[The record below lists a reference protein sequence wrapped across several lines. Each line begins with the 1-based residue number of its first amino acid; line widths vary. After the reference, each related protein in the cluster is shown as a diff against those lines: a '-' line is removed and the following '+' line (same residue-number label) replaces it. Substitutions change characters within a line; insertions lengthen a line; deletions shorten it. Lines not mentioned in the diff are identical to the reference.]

1 MNQYESQGKVKK
13 IIDNTFLKTSLEL
26 DISEEDLKEKIQA
39 FIEESVQMDFK
50 CVVVRP
56 EHLNLAISIKSKFKS
71 SIKIAT
77 VVNFPLGTDSFDSI
91 IKQLNKCKDLTD
103 EIDIVA
109 DYNAFKYSDFERFDS
124 VINLCTK
131 FCLDNQ
137 KIVKWIIETGALSR
151 NEIKGI
157 CQRIEAIISS
167 QFSNHLSKSYIKTST
182 GYYSGYGAKLDD
194 IKLIKKSIKKMKIKA
209 SGGIKSKDFA
219 EKLVKLG
226 CDRIGTSSGKDI
238 LR

>member
-1 MNQYESQGKVKK
+1 MKK

-26 DISEEDLKEKIQA
+26 DISEEDLKEKIQV
-39 FIEESVQMDFK
+39 FIKESVQMDFK
-50 CVVVRP
+50 CVVVRS
-56 EHLNLAISIKSKFKS
+56 EYLNLAFNIKSKFKS
-71 SIKIAT
+71 TIKIAT

-91 IKQLNKCKDLTD
+91 IKQLNKSKDFAD
-103 EIDIVA
+103 EIDIVV
-109 DYNAFKYSDFERFDS
+109 DYNAFKYSDFKRFDS
-124 VINLCTK
+124 VIELCTN
-131 FCLDNQ
+131 FCLEND
-137 KIVKWIIETGALSR
+137 KIVKWIIETGALSK
-151 NEIKGI
+151 NEIKSI

-194 IKLIKKSIKKMKIKA
+194 IKLIKNSIKKMKIKA

-238 LR
+238 LK

>member
-1 MNQYESQGKVKK
+1 MKK
-13 IIDNTFLKTSLEL
+13 FIDNTFLKTSLEL
-26 DISEEDLKEKIQA
+26 DISEDDLKEKIQT
-39 FIEESVQMDFK
+39 FVKESVQMDFK

-56 EHLNLAISIKSKFKS
+56 EHLNLAFNIKSKFKS

-91 IKQLNKCKDLTD
+91 TKQLNKSKDFSD
-103 EIDIVA
+103 EIDIVV
-109 DYNAFKYSDFERFDS
+109 DYNAFKYSDFKRFDS
-124 VINLCTK
+124 LIELCTR
-131 FCLDNQ
+131 FCLEND
-137 KIVKWIIETGALSR
+137 KIVKWIIETGALSK
-151 NEIKGI
+151 NEIKSI

-194 IKLIKKSIKKMKIKA
+194 IKLIKNSIKKMKIKA

-219 EKLVKLG
+219 ENLVKLG

>member
-1 MNQYESQGKVKK
+1 MKK
-13 IIDNTFLKTSLEL
+13 FIDNTFLKTSLEL
-26 DISEEDLKEKIQA
+26 DTSEEDLKEKIQA
-39 FIEESVQMDFK
+39 FIKESVQMDFK

-56 EHLNLAISIKSKFKS
+56 EHLNLAFNIKSKFKS

-91 IKQLNKCKDLTD
+91 TKQLNKSKDFSD
-103 EIDIVA
+103 EIDIVV
-109 DYNAFKYSDFERFDS
+109 DYNAFKYSDFKRFDS
-124 VINLCTK
+124 LIELCTS
-131 FCLDNQ
+131 FCLEND
-137 KIVKWIIETGALSR
+137 KIVKWIIETGALSK
-151 NEIKGI
+151 NEIKSI

-194 IKLIKKSIKKMKIKA
+194 IKLIKKSTKKMKNKA

-226 CDRIGTSSGKDI
+226 CERIGTSSGKDI
-238 LR
+238 LK

>member
-1 MNQYESQGKVKK
+1 MKK
-13 IIDNTFLKTSLEL
+13 FIDNTFLKTSLEL
-26 DISEEDLKEKIQA
+26 DTSEEDLKEKIQV
-39 FIEESVQMDFK
+39 FIKESVQMDFK
-50 CVVVRP
+50 CVVVRS
-56 EHLNLAISIKSKFKS
+56 EYLNLAFNIKSKFKS

-77 VVNFPLGTDSFDSI
+77 VVNFPLGTDSFNSI
-91 IKQLNKCKDLTD
+91 IKQLNKSKDYTD
-103 EIDIVA
+103 EIDIVV
-109 DYNAFKYSDFERFDS
+109 DYNAFKYSDFERFDG
-124 VINLCTK
+124 VIELCTS
-131 FCLDNQ
+131 FCLEND
-137 KIVKWIIETGALSR
+137 KIVKWIIETGALSK
-151 NEIKGI
+151 NEIKNI

-194 IKLIKKSIKKMKIKA
+194 IKLIKNSIKKMKIKA

>member
-1 MNQYESQGKVKK
+1 MKK
-13 IIDNTFLKTSLEL
+13 FIDNTFLKTSLEL
-26 DISEEDLKEKIQA
+26 DTSEEDLKEKIQV
-39 FIEESVQMDFK
+39 FIKESVQMDFK

-56 EHLNLAISIKSKFKS
+56 EYLNLAFNIKSKFKS

-91 IKQLNKCKDLTD
+91 IKQLNKSKDFSD
-103 EIDIVA
+103 EIDIVV
-109 DYNAFKYSDFERFDS
+109 DYNAFKYSDFKRFDS
-124 VINLCTK
+124 LIELCTS
-131 FCLDNQ
+131 FCFEND
-137 KIVKWIIETGALSR
+137 KIVKWIIETGALSK
-151 NEIKGI
+151 NEIKSI

-194 IKLIKKSIKKMKIKA
+194 IKLIKNSIKKMKIKA

>member
-1 MNQYESQGKVKK
+1 MKK
-13 IIDNTFLKTSLEL
+13 FIDNTFLKTSLEL
-26 DISEEDLKEKIQA
+26 DTSEEDLKEKIQA
-39 FIEESVQMDFK
+39 FIKESVQMDFK

-56 EHLNLAISIKSKFKS
+56 EHLNLAFNIKSKFKS

-91 IKQLNKCKDLTD
+91 IKQLNKSKDFSE
-103 EIDIVA
+103 EIDIVV
-109 DYNAFKYSDFERFDS
+109 DYNAFKYSDFKRFDS
-124 VINLCTK
+124 LIELCTS
-131 FCLDNQ
+131 FCSEND
-137 KIVKWIIETGALSR
+137 KIVKWIIETGALSK
-151 NEIKGI
+151 NEIKSI

-194 IKLIKKSIKKMKIKA
+194 IKLIKNSIKKMKIKA

-226 CDRIGTSSGKDI
+226 CDRIGTSRGKDI

>member
-1 MNQYESQGKVKK
+1 MKK
-13 IIDNTFLKTSLEL
+13 FIDNTFLKTSLEL
-26 DISEEDLKEKIQA
+26 DTSEEDLKEKIQA
-39 FIEESVQMDFK
+39 FIKESVQMDFK
-50 CVVVRP
+50 CVVVRS
-56 EHLNLAISIKSKFKS
+56 EYLNLAFNIKSKFKS
-71 SIKIAT
+71 LIKIAT

-91 IKQLNKCKDLTD
+91 IKQLNKSKDFAD
-103 EIDIVA
+103 EIDIVV
-109 DYNAFKYSDFERFDS
+109 DYNAFKYSDFKRFDS
-124 VINLCTK
+124 VIELCTS
-131 FCLDNQ
+131 FCLEND
-137 KIVKWIIETGALSR
+137 KIVKWIIETGALSK
-151 NEIKGI
+151 NEIKSI

-194 IKLIKKSIKKMKIKA
+194 IKLIKNSIKKMKIKA

>member
-1 MNQYESQGKVKK
+1 MKK
-13 IIDNTFLKTSLEL
+13 FIDNTFLKTSLEL
-26 DISEEDLKEKIQA
+26 DISEDDLKEKIQT
-39 FIEESVQMDFK
+39 FVKESVQMDFK

-56 EHLNLAISIKSKFKS
+56 EHLNLAFNIKSKFKS

-91 IKQLNKCKDLTD
+91 TKQLNKSKDFSD
-103 EIDIVA
+103 EIDIVV
-109 DYNAFKYSDFERFDS
+109 DYNAFKYSDFKRFDS
-124 VINLCTK
+124 LIELCTR
-131 FCLDNQ
+131 FCLEND
-137 KIVKWIIETGALSR
+137 KIVKWIIETGALSK
-151 NEIKGI
+151 NEIKSI

-194 IKLIKKSIKKMKIKA
+194 IKLIKNSIKKMKIKA

>member
-1 MNQYESQGKVKK
+1 VKK
-13 IIDNTFLKTSLEL
+13 FIGNTFLKTSLEL
-26 DISEEDLKEKIQA
+26 DTSEEDLKEKIQV
-39 FIEESVQMDFK
+39 FIMESVQMDFK
-50 CVVVRP
+50 CVVVRS
-56 EHLNLAISIKSKFKS
+56 EYLNLAFNIKSKFKS

-91 IKQLNKCKDLTD
+91 IKQLNKSKDFSD
-103 EIDIVA
+103 EIDIVV

-124 VINLCTK
+124 VIELCTN
-131 FCLDNQ
+131 FCLEND
-137 KIVKWIIETGALSR
+137 KIVKWIIETGALSK
-151 NEIKGI
+151 NEIKSI
-157 CQRIEAIISS
+157 CERIEAIISS

-194 IKLIKKSIKKMKIKA
+194 IKLIKNSIKKMKIKA

-238 LR
+238 LT

>member
-1 MNQYESQGKVKK
+1 MKK
-13 IIDNTFLKTSLEL
+13 FIDNTFLKTSLEL
-26 DISEEDLKEKIQA
+26 DTSEEDLKDKIQV
-39 FIEESVQMDFK
+39 FIMESVQMDFK
-50 CVVVRP
+50 CVVVRS
-56 EHLNLAISIKSKFKS
+56 EYLNLAFNIKSKFKS

-77 VVNFPLGTDSFDSI
+77 VVNFPLGTDSFNSI
-91 IKQLNKCKDLTD
+91 IKQLNKSKDYTD
-103 EIDIVA
+103 EIDIVV

-124 VINLCTK
+124 VIELCTN
-131 FCLDNQ
+131 FCLEND
-137 KIVKWIIETGALSR
+137 KIVKWIIETGALSK
-151 NEIKGI
+151 NEIKSI

-194 IKLIKKSIKKMKIKA
+194 IKLIKNSIKKMKIKA

-219 EKLVKLG
+219 EELVKLG

-238 LR
+238 LK

>member
-1 MNQYESQGKVKK
+1 MKK
-13 IIDNTFLKTSLEL
+13 FIDNTFLKTSLEL
-26 DISEEDLKEKIQA
+26 DTSEEDLKEKIQA
-39 FIEESVQMDFK
+39 FIKESVQMDFK

-56 EHLNLAISIKSKFKS
+56 EHLNLAFNIKSKFES

-91 IKQLNKCKDLTD
+91 IKQLNKSKDFSD
-103 EIDIVA
+103 EIDIVV
-109 DYNAFKYSDFERFDS
+109 DYNAFKYSDFKRFDNL
-124 VINLCTK
+124 IELCTS
-131 FCLDNQ
+131 FCSEND
-137 KIVKWIIETGALSR
+137 KIVKWIIETGALSK
-151 NEIKGI
+151 NEIKSI

-194 IKLIKKSIKKMKIKA
+194 IKLIKNSIKKMKIKA

>member
-1 MNQYESQGKVKK
+1 MKK
-13 IIDNTFLKTSLEL
+13 FIDNTFLKTSLEL
-26 DISEEDLKEKIQA
+26 NISEQDLKDKIQA

-56 EHLNLAISIKSKFKS
+56 EHLNLAFNIKSKFKS

-91 IKQLNKCKDLTD
+91 IKQLNKSKDFSD
-103 EIDIVA
+103 EIDIVV
-109 DYNAFKYSDFERFDS
+109 DYNAFKYSDFKRFDS
-124 VINLCTK
+124 LIELCTS
-131 FCLDNQ
+131 FCLEND
-137 KIVKWIIETGALSR
+137 KIVKWIIETGALSK
-151 NEIKGI
+151 NEIKSI

-194 IKLIKKSIKKMKIKA
+194 IKLIKNSIKKMKIKA
-209 SGGIKSKDFA
+209 SGGVKSKDFA

>member
-1 MNQYESQGKVKK
+1 MKK
-13 IIDNTFLKTSLEL
+13 FIDNTFLKTSLEL
-26 DISEEDLKEKIQA
+26 DTSEEDLKEKIQA
-39 FIEESVQMDFK
+39 FIKESVQMDFK

-56 EHLNLAISIKSKFKS
+56 EHLNLAFNIKSKFKS

-91 IKQLNKCKDLTD
+91 IKQLNKSKDFSD
-103 EIDIVA
+103 EIDIVV

-124 VINLCTK
+124 LIELCTS
-131 FCLDNQ
+131 FCLEND
-137 KIVKWIIETGALSR
+137 KIVKWIIETGALSK
-151 NEIKGI
+151 NEIKNI

-194 IKLIKKSIKKMKIKA
+194 IKLIKNSIKKMKIKA

>member
-1 MNQYESQGKVKK
+1 MKK
-13 IIDNTFLKTSLEL
+13 FIDNTFLKTSLEL
-26 DISEEDLKEKIQA
+26 DTSEEDLKEKIQA
-39 FIEESVQMDFK
+39 FIKESVQMDFK

-56 EHLNLAISIKSKFKS
+56 EHLNLAFNIKSKFKS

-91 IKQLNKCKDLTD
+91 TKQLNKSKDYTD
-103 EIDIVA
+103 EIDIVV

-124 VINLCTK
+124 VIELCTS
-131 FCLDNQ
+131 FCLEND
-137 KIVKWIIETGALSR
+137 KIVKWIIETGALSK
-151 NEIKGI
+151 NEIKSI

-194 IKLIKKSIKKMKIKA
+194 IKLIKNSIKKMKIKA

-226 CDRIGTSSGKDI
+226 CDRIGTSRGKDI

>member
-1 MNQYESQGKVKK
+1 MNQYESQGRVKK
-13 IIDNTFLKTSLEL
+13 FIDNTFLKTSLEL
-26 DISEEDLKEKIQA
+26 DTSEEDLKEKIQA
-39 FIEESVQMDFK
+39 FIKESVQMDFK

-56 EHLNLAISIKSKFKS
+56 EHLNIAFNIKSKFKS

-77 VVNFPLGTDSFDSI
+77 VVNFPLCTASFDSI
-91 IKQLNKCKDLTD
+91 IKQLNKSKDFSAD
-103 EIDIVA
+103 IDIVV

-124 VINLCTK
+124 VIELCTS
-131 FCLDNQ
+131 FCLEND
-137 KIVKWIIETGALSR
+137 KIVKWIIETGALSK
-151 NEIKGI
+151 NEIKSI

-194 IKLIKKSIKKMKIKA
+194 IKLIKNSIKKMKIKA

>member
-1 MNQYESQGKVKK
+1 M
-13 IIDNTFLKTSLEL
+13 I
-26 DISEEDLKEKIQA
+26 
-39 FIEESVQMDFK
+39 
-50 CVVVRP
+50 
-56 EHLNLAISIKSKFKS
+56 
-71 SIKIAT
+71 
-77 VVNFPLGTDSFDSI
+77 
-91 IKQLNKCKDLTD
+91 
-103 EIDIVA
+103 
-109 DYNAFKYSDFERFDS
+109 
-124 VINLCTK
+124 
-131 FCLDNQ
+131 FCLEND
-137 KIVKWIIETGALSR
+137 KIVKWIIETGALSK
-151 NEIKGI
+151 NEIKSI

-194 IKLIKKSIKKMKIKA
+194 IKLIKNSIKKMKIKA

>member
-1 MNQYESQGKVKK
+1 MNQYELQGRVKK
-13 IIDNTFLKTSLEL
+13 FIDNTFLKTSLEL
-26 DISEEDLKEKIQA
+26 DTSEEDLKEKIQA
-39 FIEESVQMDFK
+39 FIKESVQMDFK

-56 EHLNLAISIKSKFKS
+56 EHLNLAFNIKSKFKS

-91 IKQLNKCKDLTD
+91 TKQLNKSKDFSD
-103 EIDIVA
+103 EIDIVV
-109 DYNAFKYSDFERFDS
+109 DYNAFKYSDFKRFDS
-124 VINLCTK
+124 LIELCTS
-131 FCLDNQ
+131 FCLEND
-137 KIVKWIIETGALSR
+137 KIVKWIIETGALSK
-151 NEIKGI
+151 NEIKSI

-194 IKLIKKSIKKMKIKA
+194 IKLIKKSTKKMKIKA

>member
-1 MNQYESQGKVKK
+1 MNQYESQGRVKK
-13 IIDNTFLKTSLEL
+13 FIDNTFLKTSLEL
-26 DISEEDLKEKIQA
+26 DTSEEDLKEKIQV
-39 FIEESVQMDFK
+39 FIKESVQMDFK

-56 EHLNLAISIKSKFKS
+56 EYLNLAFNIKSKFKS

-91 IKQLNKCKDLTD
+91 IKQLNKSRDFAD
-103 EIDIVA
+103 EIDIVV
-109 DYNAFKYSDFERFDS
+109 DYNAFKYSDFKRFDS
-124 VINLCTK
+124 VIELCTS
-131 FCLDNQ
+131 FCLEND
-137 KIVKWIIETGALSR
+137 KIVKWIIETGALSK
-151 NEIKGI
+151 NEIKSI

-194 IKLIKKSIKKMKIKA
+194 IKLIKNSIKKMKIKA

>member
-1 MNQYESQGKVKK
+1 MKK
-13 IIDNTFLKTSLEL
+13 FIDNTFLKTSLEL
-26 DISEEDLKEKIQA
+26 DISEEDLKEKIQV
-39 FIEESVQMDFK
+39 FIKESVQMDFK
-50 CVVVRP
+50 CVVVRS
-56 EHLNLAISIKSKFKS
+56 EYLNLAFNIKSKFKS
-71 SIKIAT
+71 TIKIAT

-91 IKQLNKCKDLTD
+91 IKQLNKSKDFAD
-103 EIDIVA
+103 EIDIVV
-109 DYNAFKYSDFERFDS
+109 DYNAFKYSDFKRFDS
-124 VINLCTK
+124 VIELCTN
-131 FCLDNQ
+131 FCLEND
-137 KIVKWIIETGALSR
+137 KIVKWIIETGALSK
-151 NEIKGI
+151 NEIKSI

-194 IKLIKKSIKKMKIKA
+194 IKLIKNSIKKMKIKA

-238 LR
+238 LK